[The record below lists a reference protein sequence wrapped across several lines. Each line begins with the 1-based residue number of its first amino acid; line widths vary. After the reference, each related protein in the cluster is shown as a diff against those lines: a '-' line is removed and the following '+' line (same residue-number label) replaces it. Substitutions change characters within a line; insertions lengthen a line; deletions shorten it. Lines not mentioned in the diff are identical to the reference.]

1 MPNMSL
7 RGPIPILIVAWLAL
21 VVFGTPAVADPRP
34 PAIPAEIAISTSPV
48 TVEPGESV
56 TVRLDLAPIKGVKI
70 NRYPKVKLRV
80 PAEAGLVGESEAA
93 VGNDKPP
100 PADKMKSNY
109 FDEFDGLELTL
120 DVDPQA
126 RAGLHRLQGKLTY
139 FYCVPA
145 SGFCAPHRTPVE
157 IALTVD

>member
-1 MPNMSL
+1 MRL
-7 RGPIPILIVAWLAL
+7 RDPIPTLIVASLAL
-21 VVFGTPAVADPRP
+21 LVIGGAAVADPRP
-34 PAIPAEIAISTSPV
+34 PAVPAKIAISTSPV
-48 TVEPGESV
+48 TVKAGESV
-56 TVRLDLAPIKGVKI
+56 TVRLDLAPIEGVKI
-70 NRYPKVKLRV
+70 NRYPKVKLQV
-80 PAEAGLVGESEAA
+80 AAEAGLVGESEGA

-100 PADKMKSNY
+100 PADKMKLNY

-120 DVDPQA
+120 NVDPQA
-126 RAGLHRLQGKLTY
+126 KAGLHRLQGKLTY